1 MGELID
7 LFKWKA
13 KKEREEIEE
22 LRKELSEIMDRL
34 EPIDYVPILSVEEEG
49 EEFNSRIVSV
59 WLSILDSY
67 KKWPIDSSDL

>member
-34 EPIDYVPILSVEEEG
+34 EPIDYVPILSVEEED